1 MKKHIDILERLSMEG
16 MSSDEEDSDGDYGV
30 FKKVWRAKRVTFF
43 LRILDALHRMIRS
56 RGGRGSQSGA
66 KRRRRYLVDNE
77 TTSPPPRKLPRNMYA
92 SDWLETLGRVE
103 LQELWPQSEYD
114 LTIDEDIVK

>member
-1 MKKHIDILERLSMEG
+1 MKKHIDILERLGMEG

-43 LRILDALHRMIRS
+43 LRILDSLHRMIRS
-56 RGGRGSQSGA
+56 SGGRGSQSGA